1 MADEA
6 GEEEEAEGGSGWKTL
21 LSINNIQRKHTNTQV
36 QVPTSTLHGYIVDEK
51 GWKERIKED
60 AIRVRI

>member
-6 GEEEEAEGGSGWKTL
+6 GEEEEEAEGGSGWKTL

-36 QVPTSTLHGYIVDEK
+36 QVHRMVTL
-51 GWKERIKED
+51 
-60 AIRVRI
+60 